1 MVHAGGVDDFELDP
15 NKALEG
21 TRHLV
26 LFDISKRL
34 LMIEQEVEFCD
45 AECDRALAEVWRLL
59 HWTEGRLARNG
70 AFQPA

>member
-1 MVHAGGVDDFELDP
+1 MITGGGVDDFHLDP

-34 LMIEQEVEFCD
+34 LMIEQEVDFCD
-45 AECDRALAEVWRLL
+45 PECDRALGEVWRLL
-59 HWTEGRLARNG
+59 HWVEGRLGRNG
-70 AFQPA
+70 AFQ